1 MTSRPDSVA
10 GTETIAPA
18 KARGRLFRKYVAL
31 FVTVVSVALVASG
44 LLDIWFSYREQS
56 FFLIR
61 FQRVQAE
68 AAAARI
74 SQFVKEIEGQ
84 MGWTTQ
90 VPWGPEALNEWR
102 FDAVRLL
109 CEDPATTEISQ
120 LDSSGREQAHMSR
133 LAVDVV

>member
-1 MTSRPDSVA
+1 MTSPPNSVA
-10 GTETIAPA
+10 GMETIAPA

-84 MGWTTQ
+84 MCSTT
-90 VPWGPEALNEWR
+90 PEPGRPEALHEWR
-102 FDAVRLL
+102 FDPVRLPRHH
-109 CEDPATTEISQ
+109 PAIPALS
-120 LDSSGREQAHMSR
+120 
-133 LAVDVV
+133 